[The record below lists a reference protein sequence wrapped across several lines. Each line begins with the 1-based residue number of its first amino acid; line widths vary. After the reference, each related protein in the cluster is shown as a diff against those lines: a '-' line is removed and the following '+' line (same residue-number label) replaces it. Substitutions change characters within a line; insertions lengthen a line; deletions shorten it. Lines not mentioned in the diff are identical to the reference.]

1 MMSKPSMK
9 LITIEEPQ
17 KAILE
22 PLSEVSE
29 SPATPISPP
38 AMQPSPPAVEFTQPS
53 PPAVETSQPTSE
65 ATPISKGRHVVTG
78 PPSAELLAQQK
89 QPLMRKKSDKAVKR
103 IRTHSKV
110 ETAL

>member
-1 MMSKPSMK
+1 MSIDDGLMMKPSMK

-29 SPATPISPP
+29 PPATPISPP
-38 AMQPSPPAVEFTQPS
+38 AVDFSQAIKEPPSEVKRS
-53 PPAVETSQPTSE
+53 PVN
-65 ATPISKGRHVVTG
+65 KGRHVVTG
-78 PPSAELLAQQK
+78 PPSAEFLVQK
-89 QPLMRKKSDKAVKR
+89 QPLEKKMSSDKKVKR
-103 IRTHSKV
+103 IRTNSKV